1 MLSACSVQ
9 IGSVMYK
16 IELTRGAAWDAPV
29 VEEHSVR
36 PTLHICDVERLAQSM
51 LNRARVSPKASSPT
65 DYRVVDALGRC
76 VRSSYTNSRTRSY
89 LLHAGRTCWA

>member
-1 MLSACSVQ
+1 MQMGSA
-9 IGSVMYK
+9 MYT

-36 PTLHICDVERLAQSM
+36 PLLHISDVERMAQSM

-89 LLHAGRTCWA
+89 FLHAGRTCWS